1 MTARYNRALVTRPK
15 SWAISPGNNGAV
27 ECSKREEL
35 RLQINVPRA
44 STVVN
49 NPGDEVTSSQRIPY
63 VLLNQDSL
71 LIESLPNQYAWLH
84 RKRGI
89 LDVEFCG
96 HVVILR

>member
-1 MTARYNRALVTRPK
+1 MKLRRK
-15 SWAISPGNNGAV
+15 
-27 ECSKREEL
+27 EL
-35 RLQINVPRA
+35 SNEINASRA

-49 NPGDEVTSSQRIPY
+49 NPGDEVSSSQRIPY

-71 LIESLPNQYAWLH
+71 LIENLPNQYAWLH

-96 HVVILR
+96 RVVILR